1 MRRNE
6 IRNLPDTT
14 RRGGFT
20 LIELIVVI
28 AIIAALAALT
38 AGATLKFLGSQ
49 QIANTKSTLDRTQSQ
64 LNKAWSKV
72 KDQAYREQMPSAV
85 NAWILANLAGNDA
98 NAQGRA
104 RVIYVKLKL
113 RQAFPMNFNEALNP
127 APLPPLPAYTTYLTN
142 QLGIT
147 GSTGANY
154 ESSACLLMALQR
166 GVSGAGIEPSDLTK
180 GGATGSAVTPNGSTL
195 TFLTD
200 ASGTPLFFTRVPV
213 GSPFLN
219 PNPYPGG
226 GQPGANDPLDP
237 QGYLQLGNWATM
249 VGPSGQ
255 FGTVF
260 TALTQQQLAST
271 NCSYNQAPMLC
282 SAGLDKQLYTNS
294 VTFSPLPA
302 ATPPPADGTYGDDLF
317 STP

>member
-98 NAQGRA
+98 NAQGR
-104 RVIYVKLKL
+104 
-113 RQAFPMNFNEALNP
+113 
-127 APLPPLPAYTTYLTN
+127 
-142 QLGIT
+142 
-147 GSTGANY
+147 
-154 ESSACLLMALQR
+154 
-166 GVSGAGIEPSDLTK
+166 GVS
-180 GGATGSAVTPNGSTL
+180 ST
-195 TFLTD
+195 
-200 ASGTPLFFTRVPV
+200 
-213 GSPFLN
+213 
-219 PNPYPGG
+219 
-226 GQPGANDPLDP
+226 
-237 QGYLQLGNWATM
+237 
-249 VGPSGQ
+249 
-255 FGTVF
+255 
-260 TALTQQQLAST
+260 
-271 NCSYNQAPMLC
+271 
-282 SAGLDKQLYTNS
+282 
-294 VTFSPLPA
+294 
-302 ATPPPADGTYGDDLF
+302 
-317 STP
+317 